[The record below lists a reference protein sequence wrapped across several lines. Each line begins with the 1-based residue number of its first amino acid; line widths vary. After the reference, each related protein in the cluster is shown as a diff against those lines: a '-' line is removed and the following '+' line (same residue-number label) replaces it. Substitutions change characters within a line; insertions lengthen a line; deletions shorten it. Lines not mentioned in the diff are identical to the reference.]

1 MDMLI
6 ERAVEIRAPIQI
18 LGVLQKGS
26 QGIVYKA
33 RLGRLGRLV
42 ALKVLHEEAVGVPPL
57 VERFLTEAE
66 AAARLGEHPN
76 IVYVLHVGEWQG
88 RPCIVMHYIDGGTLA
103 ARTGG
108 EARPVDWSVWLVET
122 LALAMHYAHE
132 RGVIHRDLKPSNVLF
147 TADGTPKIA
156 DWGIAKL
163 LDQDRTQLGVIL
175 GSRGYLAPEQ
185 ETGRS
190 READC
195 RTDVYALGVILYEC
209 LTGRRP
215 TTRSPRPAGLQCSLS
230 GSDLVPPSW
239 LRPEVPAALDAVCR
253 RCLAQDPNER
263 FQTAQALAE
272 ALRPFRD
279 RQQGR

>member
-18 LGVLQKGS
+18 LSVLQKGS

-33 RLGRLGRLV
+33 QLGRLGRLV
-42 ALKVLHEEAVGVPPL
+42 ALKVLHEEAVDVPPL

-103 ARTGG
+103 SRTGG
-108 EARPVDWSVWLVET
+108 EARPADWSARLVET

-163 LDQDRTQLGVIL
+163 LDQDRTQIGVIL
-175 GSRGYLAPEQ
+175 GSRSYMAPEQ

-215 TTRSPRPAGLQCSLS
+215 LTRSPLPDSE
-230 GSDLVPPSW
+230 LVPPSR
-239 LRPEVPAALDAVCR
+239 LQPGVPAALDDICR
-253 RCLAQDPNER
+253 KCLAHDPNDR

-272 ALRPFRD
+272 TLREFLD